1 MVKQINE
8 KISLQDL
15 LIDEIDR
22 RATNDW
28 DELCDACSSLIKESK
43 MTDEDIDSIV
53 KKVKNGTI

>member
-1 MVKQINE
+1 MVNQINE

-15 LIDEIDR
+15 LIDEIGR

-28 DELCDACSSLIKESK
+28 DELCDACSSLVQEAK

-53 KKVKNGTI
+53 KKVKDGTI

>member
-1 MVKQINE
+1 MVNQINE

-28 DELCDACSSLIKESK
+28 DELCDACSSLVQEAK

-53 KKVKNGTI
+53 KKVKDGTI

>member
-1 MVKQINE
+1 MVNQINE
-8 KISLQDL
+8 KVSLQDL

-28 DELCDACSSLIKESK
+28 DELCDACSSLVQEAK

-53 KKVKNGTI
+53 KKVKDGTI